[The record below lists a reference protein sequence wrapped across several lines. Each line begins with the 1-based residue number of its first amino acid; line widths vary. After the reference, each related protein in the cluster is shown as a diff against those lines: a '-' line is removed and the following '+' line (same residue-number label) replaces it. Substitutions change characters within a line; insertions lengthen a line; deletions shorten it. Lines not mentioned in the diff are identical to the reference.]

1 MRVTH
6 NFEAVA
12 IDTKAIAETIEE
24 NLDVI
29 VPAVVMDVYESLTDD
44 PRTAGGTGTPRDTR
58 RATNGWNMSRGG
70 TPDFS
75 DDGEG
80 NYPAPDS
87 PREAADRLGRGT
99 AVYEANVANGVPY
112 IETLDGG
119 SSTQAPGGF
128 VRRAVNRA
136 VNLLMGFDVLD
147 PNFKTKTRL

>member
-1 MRVTH
+1 MKVTS
-6 NFEAVA
+6 NFRAAA
-12 IDTKAIAETIEE
+12 IDVQDLVDTIEE
-24 NLDVI
+24 NLDII
-29 VPAVVMDVYESLTDD
+29 VPAVTMDVYESLTDD
-44 PRTAGGTGTPRDTR
+44 PRTSAGTGTPRDTR
-58 RATNGWNMSRGG
+58 RATNGWNISRGG

-80 NYPAPDS
+80 NYSAPES
-87 PREAADRLGRGT
+87 PREAADKLGRGT
-99 AVYEANVANGVPY
+99 PVYEANIANGVPY

-136 VNLLMGFDVLD
+136 VNLLLGFDVLD